1 MLNFN
6 SGSNSSS
13 SGYVRYMA
21 STASWQTEGETLQ
34 MKQAV
39 YDLKTIKT
47 GWMRIQLGEA
57 PEFIADPSLEQSASK
72 PDGED
77 WKRGF
82 KVNIFSKAMFGDDAV
97 KEWGTNSTGAC
108 MGMQQLYSD
117 YEEANKGDQLPVVSF
132 EGGNPTKIGK
142 GSTNVPIFKIV
153 KWIDTPDEL
162 QEKSVAASPPAPEP
176 SDDLGDE
183 F

>member
-6 SGSNSSS
+6 SGSGSSN
-13 SGYVRYMA
+13 GYIRYMA
-21 STASWQTEGETLQ
+21 STASWQTEGEVLQ

-39 YDLKTIKT
+39 YDLKNIKT
-47 GWMRIQLGEA
+47 GWCRIDTGVA
-57 PEFIADPSLEQSASK
+57 PEWEMDKNLETPAAK
-72 PDGED
+72 PEGDN

-97 KEWGTNSTGAC
+97 KEWGTNSTGAT
-108 MGMQQLYSD
+108 MGIQQLYSD
-117 YEEANKGDQLPVVSF
+117 YEEANKGDQLPVVEF
-132 EGGNPTKIGK
+132 AGATPTKIGK
-142 GSTNVPIFKIV
+142 GNTNVPIFKIT
-153 KWIDTPDEL
+153 KWVDAPAEL
-162 QEKSVAASPPAPEP
+162 TQGSVAASPPAPEP